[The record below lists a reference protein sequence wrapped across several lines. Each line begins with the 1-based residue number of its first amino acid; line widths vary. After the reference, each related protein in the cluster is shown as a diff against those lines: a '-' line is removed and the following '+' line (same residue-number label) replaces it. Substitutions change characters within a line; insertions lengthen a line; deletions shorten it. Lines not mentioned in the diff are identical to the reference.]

1 MDSSMLPNSG
11 KSRFDDSNDV
21 GLNAAMARLRDYFGG
36 GGDEF
41 ADILTELQSRY
52 RPPIPIFR
60 DSPNRGA
67 SESDQAEAD
76 REFTAY
82 QLQCRQQI
90 SDRAAKAIS
99 CWRLVASLFAAT
111 VILLEIA
118 NIVGLIHD
126 W

>member
-1 MDSSMLPNSG
+1 MGSSMLPDSG
-11 KSRFDDSNDV
+11 NFRYDVSNDV
-21 GLNAAMARLRDYFGG
+21 GLNVAMARLRDYFG

-60 DSPNRGA
+60 DSRNRGA

-76 REFTAY
+76 REHAAY
-82 QLQCRQQI
+82 QLRCRQQI
-90 SDRAAKAIS
+90 SDRVAKAIS

-118 NIVGLIHD
+118 NIVELIHD